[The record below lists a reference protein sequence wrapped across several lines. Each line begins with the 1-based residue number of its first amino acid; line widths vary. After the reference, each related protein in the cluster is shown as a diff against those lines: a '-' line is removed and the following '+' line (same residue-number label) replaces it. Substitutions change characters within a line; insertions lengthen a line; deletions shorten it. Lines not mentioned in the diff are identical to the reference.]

1 MLYSPA
7 VDPYLENLMKNADR
21 PVQTMEMGLELLPQ
35 GKIIVETERTKG
47 TDEVKKIFA
56 ELEIG

>member
-1 MLYSPA
+1 
-7 VDPYLENLMKNADR
+7 
-21 PVQTMEMGLELLPQ
+21 MEMGLELLPQ

-56 ELEIG
+56 ELEKG